1 MVLVKHLIYAR
12 LSAVFYIVYCFTKVK
27 SKAINNKIIMIK
39 DEIKKS
45 FLHIISSLLPYLVGG
60 KHSTV
65 KFPYK
70 NYTI

>member
-12 LSAVFYIVYCFTKVK
+12 LSAFFIVYCFTKVK
-27 SKAINNKIIMIK
+27 SKAINKKIIMIK

-45 FLHIISSLLPYLVGG
+45 FLHTISSLLPYLVGG

-65 KFPYK
+65 KFPYR